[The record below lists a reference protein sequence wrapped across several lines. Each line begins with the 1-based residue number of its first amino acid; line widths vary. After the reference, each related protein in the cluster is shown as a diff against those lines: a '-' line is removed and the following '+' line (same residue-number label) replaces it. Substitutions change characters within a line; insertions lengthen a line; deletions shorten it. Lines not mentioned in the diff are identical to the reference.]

1 MDGSSPGRS
10 PGDERG
16 LLERVCILN
25 PASGTGDHR
34 EQVGRLAGEHGFA
47 VRETGGEDDIRRFA
61 REAAEAGASVVAAA
75 GGDGTLNRAVQG
87 LLDADALDEVT
98 FGVVPGG
105 TGNNFA
111 SNVGVGSVA
120 EAFEVIERGNR
131 RSIDLGM
138 AEGRPFVNS
147 LVGGLTAEASGSTS
161 AEQKERF
168 GILAYVLTTLRTL
181 REFEAFSIE
190 LRDGTDAD
198 PLWRGEAIFVLIG
211 NARRFGD
218 ERVMQANVED
228 GLFDV
233 AIVESMPPSQLVEE
247 AAVYRLFDAGSDHI
261 TRLTA
266 SRLSVDIGEGQALDF
281 SFDGEITEHR
291 SLSAEVRPGALEVF
305 VGESYDPD
313 PGEGNR

>member
-1 MDGSSPGRS
+1 MDGPSSGRDS
-10 PGDERG
+10 DDARG

-34 EQVGRLAGEHGFA
+34 DQVHRLAGEHGFV

-61 REAAEAGASVVAAA
+61 RDAADAGASVVAAA

-111 SNVGVGSVA
+111 SNVGVESV
-120 EAFEVIERGNR
+120 EDAFAVIERGER
-131 RSIDLGM
+131 RRLDLGM

-161 AEQKERF
+161 AEQKQRF

-181 REFEAFSIE
+181 REFEAFSLV
-190 LRDGTDAD
+190 LRDGGDAD
-198 PLWRGEAIFVLIG
+198 PLWEGEAIFVLIG

-218 ERVMQANVED
+218 ERVSQANVED

-233 AIVESMPPSQLVEE
+233 AIIESMPPSQLVEE
-247 AAVYRLFDAGSDHI
+247 AAVYRLFDTESDHV
-261 TRLTA
+261 TRLKA
-266 SRLSVDIGEGQALDF
+266 SRLNVDIGEGESVDF
-281 SFDGEITEHR
+281 SFDGEIDQFR

-305 VGESYDPD
+305 VGESYNPVPD
-313 PGEGNR
+313 EGGG